1 MAMATTPFAAT
12 ATGCPEM
19 VEPARPLA
27 THPLS
32 FLTSDH
38 GLAVPPHLRPARIA
52 AVRSAAACQRQDK
65 MVTFCTT
72 VDRFVLFV
80 CVIVFLIPFLV
91 VFLLRLFLDNPW
103 GTFKKKKRKG
113 RRRLGLWPQVEHF
126 SFLFS
131 FLGRRVCKST
141 DWASCRGQFLLEDNK
156 KSTAMKLA
164 KKPDAKEMGARAQKN
179 GLAARGCRCT
189 SPVARSQSDC
199 QQRGRRRKKKFNAID
214 K

>member
-80 CVIVFLIPFLV
+80 CVIVFFDPFPC
-91 VFLLRLFLDNPW
+91 RLFIAPV
-103 GTFKKKKRKG
+103 F
-113 RRRLGLWPQVEHF
+113 
-126 SFLFS
+126 
-131 FLGRRVCKST
+131 
-141 DWASCRGQFLLEDNK
+141 GQ
-156 KSTAMKLA
+156 
-164 KKPDAKEMGARAQKN
+164 PMGY
-179 GLAARGCRCT
+179 
-189 SPVARSQSDC
+189 
-199 QQRGRRRKKKFNAID
+199 F
-214 K
+214 